1 MSILLDTHILIWAL
15 TEPEKLSGQVHRDLS
30 DPDEE
35 VLFSAISILEIAIK
49 SQILRDDFTL
59 SADGILAEALAS
71 GFVELPVGSVAA
83 ARVATLPLHHRDPFD
98 RLLVAQA
105 MTAPAHLYTVDRRLR
120 AYSELVRVV

>member
-15 TEPEKLSGQVHRDLS
+15 TEPEKLSGQVHRELS

-49 SQILRDDFTL
+49 SQILRNDFTL
-59 SADGILAEALAS
+59 SADGILAEAVAS